1 MAQAKNLAAIPAR
14 SKTGENS
21 SRSLSWVI
29 ENGPPDAA
37 TSSELPHVC
46 GLPTDLEA
54 QQFCEHHDLEDTIHQ
69 AVDLITAS
77 YRSASDLKLYK
88 ETDPDIGESWL
99 VIDFCV
105 QGDLDQIEE
114 EDEIFTQK
122 WVATMPRDKDGLVHD
137 LVRIGFDILS

>member
-14 SKTGENS
+14 SKTEENA
-21 SRSLSWVI
+21 SRSLSRVI
-29 ENGPPDAA
+29 ENRPPDTVTA
-37 TSSELPHVC
+37 SELPQIA
-46 GLPTDLEA
+46 GLPTDQDA
-54 QQFCEHHDLEDTIHQ
+54 QQFCEHHDLEDTIYQ

>member
-14 SKTGENS
+14 SETEDNS

-29 ENGPPDAA
+29 ENGSPDTA
-37 TSSELPHVC
+37 TSSELPQIA
-46 GLPTDLEA
+46 GLPADQDA
-54 QQFCEHHDLEDTIHQ
+54 QQFCDHHDLEDTIHQ
-69 AVDLITAS
+69 AIDLITAS

-88 ETDPDIGESWL
+88 ETDPETKESWL

-114 EDEIFTQK
+114 EDEIFIRQ
-122 WVATMPRDKDGLVHD
+122 WIAIEPRDKAELVTT
-137 LVRIGFDILS
+137 LFDIAS